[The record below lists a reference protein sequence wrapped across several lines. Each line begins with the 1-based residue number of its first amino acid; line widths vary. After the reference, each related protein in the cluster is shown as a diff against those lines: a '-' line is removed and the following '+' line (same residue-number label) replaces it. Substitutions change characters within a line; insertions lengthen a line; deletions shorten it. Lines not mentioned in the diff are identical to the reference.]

1 MLKSLLQQFWSGRQ
15 PVTACYT
22 LPPGERIY
30 AIGDIH
36 GRLDKLREM
45 EAAIA
50 AHHAA
55 AAPLES
61 ATVILLGDY
70 IDRGPESRGV
80 IEHLLPGTFAGLP
93 ARCLLGN
100 HEAALLQFLDD
111 AAIGPAWLSFGGMAT
126 LASYGV
132 ALATGPAAERMAAM
146 QRDLTGRLPRDH
158 LDFLRGLEHHVERG
172 GYLFVHAGVRPGR
185 ALESQSLTDLLEIRE
200 PFLSYRKALP
210 WRVVHGHT
218 VTDAPELLPHRI
230 GIDTGAY
237 ASGRLSC
244 AVLEGTAVE
253 LLVVGTG

>member
-15 PVTACYT
+15 PVTGSYT

-45 EAAIA
+45 ETAIA

-55 AAPLES
+55 AAPVES
-61 ATVILLGDY
+61 VTVILLGDY

-80 IEHLLPGTFAGLP
+80 IAHLLPGTFAGLP

-100 HEAALLQFLDD
+100 HEAALLEFLDSP
-111 AAIGPAWLSFGGMAT
+111 AIGPAWLSFGGMAT

-132 ALATGPAAERMAAM
+132 AQPAQPVADRMEWLRQDLAGKV
-146 QRDLTGRLPRDH
+146 PRAH
-158 LDFLRGLEHHVERG
+158 LDFLRSLEHSIERG
-172 GYLFVHAGVRPGR
+172 GFLFVHAGVRPGR
-185 ALESQSLTDLLEIRE
+185 SLDRQSITDLLEIRE
-200 PFLSYRKALP
+200 PFLGYRGALP

-218 VTDAPELLPHRI
+218 VSEAPELLPHRI

-237 ASGRLSC
+237 ASGRLTC
-244 AVLEGTAVE
+244 AVIEGEGVE
-253 LLVVGTG
+253 LLTA